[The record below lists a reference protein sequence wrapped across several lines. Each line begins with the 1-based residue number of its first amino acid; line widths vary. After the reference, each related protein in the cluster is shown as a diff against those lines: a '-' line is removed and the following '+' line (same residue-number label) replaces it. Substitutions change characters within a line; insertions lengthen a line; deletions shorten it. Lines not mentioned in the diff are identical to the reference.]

1 MDQFSPSELILNED
15 GSVYHLGLVAADIP
29 DLIFTVGDPDRVATV
44 SQLFDTVLWTKSR
57 REFTITRG
65 TLNKHEVLVL
75 STGMGTDNID
85 IVLNELDAAV
95 NIDPVTRTRNE
106 APRKLK
112 IIRIGTS
119 GAVDPTIKVGTL
131 LHSVG
136 ALAFDALLPFYEHN
150 FKSIHIEGSPIKP
163 TYIPVPSATTPQ
175 FEGLMHGIT
184 ATLPGFY
191 GPQGRSIQIKSTF
204 KETLQ
209 NLYKTQLGEFHITNF
224 EMETSGIYALANLL
238 GHEAHSFSALLA
250 NRTTNEFHPDPI
262 GPVNELIEKVLEW
275 ATGKLV

>member
-1 MDQFSPSELILNED
+1 MDQFSPSELILNPD

-29 DLIFTVGDPDRVATV
+29 NLIFTVGDPDRVASV
-44 SQLFDTVLWTKSR
+44 SQHFDTVLWTKTR

-65 TLNKHEVLVL
+65 TLNNHEVLVL

-95 NIDPVTRTRNE
+95 NIDPKTRTRNPE
-106 APRKLK
+106 KRTLT

-119 GAVDPTIKVGTL
+119 GAIDPSIPVGTL
-131 LHSVG
+131 LHSTG

-150 FKSIHIEGSPIKP
+150 FKTIPIANSPIQP
-163 TYIPVPSATTPQ
+163 TYIPVPSARTPK

-250 NRTTNEFHPDPI
+250 NRTTNEFHPDPST
-262 GPVNELIEKVLEW
+262 PVNELIQKVLNW
-275 ATGKLV
+275 ATTN

>member
-1 MDQFSPSELILNED
+1 
-15 GSVYHLGLVAADIP
+15 
-29 DLIFTVGDPDRVATV
+29 
-44 SQLFDTVLWTKSR
+44 
-57 REFTITRG
+57 
-65 TLNKHEVLVL
+65 
-75 STGMGTDNID
+75 MGTDNID

-95 NIDPVTRTRNE
+95 NIDPVTRTRNPGAAQTDHHKNRHFWCSRPIHYLW
-106 APRKLK
+106 APYF
-112 IIRIGTS
+112 T
-119 GAVDPTIKVGTL
+119 
-131 LHSVG
+131 
-136 ALAFDALLPFYEHN
+136 ALAHLPLTPSCLFTSTISRAIHN
-150 FKSIHIEGSPIKP
+150 SQGSPIQP

-250 NRTTNEFHPDPI
+250 NRTTNEFHPDPD
-262 GPVNELIEKVLEW
+262 
-275 ATGKLV
+275 